1 MFTKFFFQRFSPAQQ
16 INYLRKK
23 GTLIGN
29 QVRNSCHFSLYMVKG
44 FFVEVMFPSA
54 DQQTEPRRIQV
65 FSNLESLTEYLNEE
79 ARAGWSK
86 PTSVL

>member
-1 MFTKFFFQRFSPAQQ
+1 MFTKFFFQRFSPTQQ
-16 INYLRKK
+16 INYLRNK

-54 DQQTEPRRIQV
+54 EEQTEPRKIQV
-65 FSNLESLTEYLNEE
+65 FSNLESLTEYLNQE
-79 ARAGWSK
+79 AREGWRK
-86 PTSVL
+86 PASVL

>member
-16 INYLRKK
+16 INYLRNK

-44 FFVEVMFPSA
+44 FFVEVMFLSTEE
-54 DQQTEPRRIQV
+54 QTEPRKIQV
-65 FSNLESLTEYLNEE
+65 FSNLESLTEYLNQE
-79 ARAGWSK
+79 AREGWRK
-86 PTSVL
+86 PSSVL